1 MKNLKGHS
9 TRKDKNHCS
18 KVFYKGSELLGGV
31 TLLFSRRPWL
41 MLGAHTENGSLLV
54 VHIATY
60 RDAGPGV
67 VSMEELSH

>member
-41 MLGAHTENGSLLV
+41 MLGLTQKMAPFLLF
-54 VHIATY
+54 T
-60 RDAGPGV
+60 
-67 VSMEELSH
+67 